1 MNETPVPP
9 NPQNPPDPPKK
20 DTTAPTIATLLS
32 TVDIIGIEEILIK
45 GNELYVGDKLV
56 ASWTD
61 DVTKN
66 CKVELSFSGTVVNSG
81 DIAKKS

>member
-9 NPQNPPDPPKK
+9 NPQKTDK
-20 DTTAPTIATLLS
+20 TAPTI
-32 TVDIIGIEEILIK
+32 TVLTPIVYIIGVEEILIK
-45 GNELYVGDKLV
+45 GNELYVGDKQM

-66 CKVELSFSGTVVNSG
+66 CKVELSFSGATVNSG

>member
-1 MNETPVPP
+1 MT
-9 NPQNPPDPPKK
+9 DK
-20 DTTAPTIATLLS
+20 TAPTI
-32 TVDIIGIEEILIK
+32 TVLTPIVYIIGVEEILIK
-45 GNELYVGDKLV
+45 GNELYVGDKQM